1 MKTPTIEEIISKVHY
16 VTGEECGV
24 SGAIII
30 AEMFDY
36 DVEYK
41 PLSELAGDRES
52 CEKIFQFFVSSDV
65 EMGEVVYNP
74 QDHFLALNEF
84 KPKYYDE
91 HEPMHRITLHEPG
104 NVYWTHGGEFI
115 LNFNV
120 FALVDLIRELGYS
133 LS

>member
-30 AEMFDY
+30 AEMFDC

-52 CEKIFQFFVSSDV
+52 CEKIFNYQFQGRNTPTIKVNPWYLTMSHDIKIGSSIIPMGMTIEHSGKILVSYDHRV
-65 EMGEVVYNP
+65 LNIENP
-74 QDHFLALNEF
+74 F
-84 KPKYYDE
+84 KIVD
-91 HEPMHRITLHEPG
+91 
-104 NVYWTHGGEFI
+104 FI
-115 LNFNV
+115 
-120 FALVDLIRELGYS
+120 RSLGYS
-133 LS
+133 A